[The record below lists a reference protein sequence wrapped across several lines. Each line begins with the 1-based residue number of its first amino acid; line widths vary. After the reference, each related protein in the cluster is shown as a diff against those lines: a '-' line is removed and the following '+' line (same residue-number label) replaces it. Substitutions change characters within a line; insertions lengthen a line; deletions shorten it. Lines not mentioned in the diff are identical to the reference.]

1 MYGIEQKILN
11 WLKGLKNQPV
21 AKNENVK
28 VKKASSNL
36 DEQSSSETENKGDEV
51 TTSNDNGKLNRDDLI
66 KNLTSY
72 RNRLDGVIDNTFLN
86 KLEYT
91 PKTDEEISDEA
102 EFYANSNYDISKN
115 ALDSDIDKKRN
126 EAKENEKEISSK
138 ATNSKNE
145 LDNMYAS
152 LYKNVESE
160 AIKRGISRSSIVAE
174 QIKELGAQKIQ
185 DYLQVDKDTANSL
198 EENSN
203 KLKEYESE
211 YASAIQ
217 NLELK
222 KAVETKE
229 KIDELTEKQ
238 NKKIEEVLKYNNTI
252 NEKIYKLQKE
262 GVTVPDEETS
272 AKYKREMLSL
282 VLNYYYSM
290 PKEQA
295 IKEFESDKDV
305 QKLLGGLSGVVETY
319 LKVNVNE

>member
-1 MYGIEQKILN
+1 M
-11 WLKGLKNQPV
+11 
-21 AKNENVK
+21 
-28 VKKASSNL
+28 
-36 DEQSSSETENKGDEV
+36 
-51 TTSNDNGKLNRDDLI
+51 
-66 KNLTSY
+66 
-72 RNRLDGVIDNTFLN
+72 
-86 KLEYT
+86 
-91 PKTDEEISDEA
+91 
-102 EFYANSNYDISKN
+102 
-115 ALDSDIDKKRN
+115 
-126 EAKENEKEISSK
+126 
-138 ATNSKNE
+138 
-145 LDNMYAS
+145 
-152 LYKNVESE
+152 
-160 AIKRGISRSSIVAE
+160 
-174 QIKELGAQKIQ
+174 
-185 DYLQVDKDTANSL
+185 DKDTANSL

-282 VLNYYYSM
+282 ALNYYYSM
-290 PKEQA
+290 PKEEA